1 MNAPRH
7 KHLQR
12 LLDRHLNTDQLNDLG
27 LGAFIEALDRAFHTL
42 EKDKHITEHAFEV
55 SEKEYQEVLR
65 KMEREN
71 REKRRSVEQLETA
84 LHGLV
89 SDATGSGA
97 PTADLS
103 RSLDLLREVIQRGKL
118 PR

>member
-1 MNAPRH
+1 MSTTRH
-7 KHLQR
+7 KHLLR
-12 LLDRHLNTDQLNDLG
+12 LLDKHLSADQLHDAG
-27 LGAFIEALDRAFHTL
+27 LSAFIEALDRAFHAL

-71 REKRRSVEQLETA
+71 RDKRRSVEQLETA
-84 LHGLV
+84 LQGLV
-89 SDATGSGA
+89 SDATGTGG
-97 PTADLS
+97 PTADLA

-118 PR
+118 PQ

>member
-1 MNAPRH
+1 
-7 KHLQR
+7 
-12 LLDRHLNTDQLNDLG
+12 
-27 LGAFIEALDRAFHTL
+27 
-42 EKDKHITEHAFEV
+42 
-55 SEKEYQEVLR
+55 
-65 KMEREN
+65 MEREN
-71 REKRRSVEQLETA
+71 RDKRRSVEQLETA
-84 LHGLV
+84 LQGLV